1 MEKIWTSKSC
11 EEKKLFDNTTKEAR
25 ALLDDEAEAFHMIL
39 NGIGNYICSIT
50 DAFPNAKEIWIA
62 IGNLGSEC
70 SVPITTLTRMVKNS
84 VTQFLDELEVA
95 DELAKERSLLDFRG
109 APDGCG
115 IALSPNISGS
125 SSPVTRP
132 RVLRAFVN
140 SGFVHLYLSFKKAK
154 LHGVETR
161 HYFDHETKRA
171 PVGNWELL
179 ELADVGVFRL
189 DEDGEF
195 CSCECE
201 KRHPQCGFRGVGWRF
216 RRWLKPLAIVP
227 YETIGNQVVQQT
239 RMQCFNCKGFGHFA
253 KECILA
259 KRLKEYAY
267 HKEKML
273 LIKKEDARI
282 QLQHHLKQ
290 HESVNDIYVMEKA
303 DRNITLDSFD
313 MSFNKGEIDQNAEQ
327 HEDERVLLASLIEYL
342 KVDIDERKKDI

>member
-140 SGFVHLYLSFKKAK
+140 SG
-154 LHGVETR
+154 
-161 HYFDHETKRA
+161 
-171 PVGNWELL
+171 
-179 ELADVGVFRL
+179 
-189 DEDGEF
+189 
-195 CSCECE
+195 CECE